1 MKNKNL
7 IISAVLIVLVAAGA
21 FYGGMR
27 YQLSKTPSFARQ
39 FNGRGNTARGG
50 AVPNGARQGF
60 SPVNGEIISS
70 DSNSITVKMADG
82 SSKIVILTDSTD
94 INKADT
100 ATKSDLTTG
109 AKVAVFGTNNSDGS
123 VTAQS
128 IQINP
133 AFGLNNNTT
142 PTP

>member
-1 MKNKNL
+1 MKNNL
-7 IISAVLIVLVAAGA
+7 IITAVLVVLVGVGA
-21 FYGGMR
+21 FYGGIK
-27 YQLSKTPSFARQ
+27 YQASKAPSFARQ
-39 FNGRGNTARGG
+39 FAQQGNIPRGGNT
-50 AVPNGARQGF
+50 PNGARQGF
-60 SPVNGEIISS
+60 RPVDGEITSS

-82 SSKIVILTDSTD
+82 SSKIVILTDSTA

-109 AKVAVFGTNNSDGS
+109 AKVAVFGTDNSDGS

-133 AFGLNNNTT
+133 AFGLNNNPS